1 MFFLESE
8 LYILLPLHTVDWSPA
23 TWSISDQNMATGS
36 RRPSQVFLIHPCK
49 MNVGEAAI
57 VALLIIKIKKEKKR
71 KRGLGTSFVTRA
83 EIKQIV

>member
-1 MFFLESE
+1 M
-8 LYILLPLHTVDWSPA
+8 
-23 TWSISDQNMATGS
+23 
-36 RRPSQVFLIHPCK
+36 FLIHPCK